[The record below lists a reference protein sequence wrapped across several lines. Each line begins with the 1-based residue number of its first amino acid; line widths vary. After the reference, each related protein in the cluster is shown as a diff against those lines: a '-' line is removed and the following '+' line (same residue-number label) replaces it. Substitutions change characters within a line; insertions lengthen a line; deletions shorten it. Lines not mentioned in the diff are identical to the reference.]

1 MPASGSADELAGI
14 FARMSGL
21 LLTEGTVETALR
33 LITSLA
39 TDTIAGSDGAGV
51 TLLDSSGRRTTSAAT
66 DPLVERL
73 DSLQYELDEG
83 PCLTAWSEYTVVSSG
98 DLSTEKRWQTWSR
111 RASELGAR
119 SVLSAALVLGDDSIG
134 AMKVYSRA
142 PDAFDD
148 LARGIMERFAAQSA
162 ILVANM
168 LASDAGETLSAQMK
182 DTLAGRETI
191 AMACGIVM
199 ARQDLNRD
207 EAYRWLIGAAERSR
221 VPLRQLAER
230 IVDGLFLVGS
240 GDHADR

>member
-1 MPASGSADELAGI
+1 MPATGSADELAGV
-14 FARMSGL
+14 FARMSGV

-51 TLLDSSGRRTTSAAT
+51 TLLDSSGTRTTSAAT

-83 PCLTAWSEYTVVSSG
+83 PCLTAWSEHIVVSSG
-98 DLSTEKRWQTWSR
+98 DLFAEKRWGTWSP

-119 SVLSAALVLGDDSIG
+119 SVLSAALLVGDDSIG

-142 PDAFDD
+142 ADAFDD
-148 LARGIMERFAAQSA
+148 LARGIMERFAAESA

-168 LASDAGETLSAQMK
+168 VASHAGETLSAQLK

-191 AMACGIVM
+191 AMARGVVM
-199 ARQDLNRD
+199 ARQEIDRD

-230 IVDGLFLVGS
+230 IIDGLPLGGS
-240 GDHADR
+240 VDNADR